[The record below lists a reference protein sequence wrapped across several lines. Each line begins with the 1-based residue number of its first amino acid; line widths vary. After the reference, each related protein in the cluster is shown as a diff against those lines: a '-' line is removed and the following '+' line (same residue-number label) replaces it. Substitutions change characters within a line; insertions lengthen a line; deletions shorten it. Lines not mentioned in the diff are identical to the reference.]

1 MKNLKREKVI
11 IMLAVYRNETNESQ
25 LLIGDGFTLAE
36 AIVRAIEYDFDD
48 SKILEAV
55 QTYGPD
61 DYEGLYEWYH
71 SRGIVISEPFVLSD
85 RNFAYK

>member
-1 MKNLKREKVI
+1 MKYF
-11 IMLAVYRNETNESQ
+11 VYIEG
-25 LLIGDGFTLAE
+25 IGKFS
-36 AIVRAIEYDFDD
+36 

-61 DYEGLYEWYH
+61 DYEGLYEWYL